1 MKLRLNTIAE
11 EIMRVKNLKYL
22 NLTNTNFNSGDLYN
36 IPEAV
41 QILILSKNNIEP
53 ENLLEISSRP
63 QLKKVFAY
71 DTVSDDELKKIKDI
85 QTGYQQKTAL
95 FGQLSLQKFQV
106 SRQLDGIDQA
116 EENLRNDIIQL
127 ETDER
132 ELVKELNQKYGA
144 GTLDPQTGT
153 FTPAKN

>member
-1 MKLRLNTIAE
+1 MSKE
-11 EIMRVKNLKYL
+11 VKF
-22 NLTNTNFNSGDLYN
+22 T
-36 IPEAV
+36 
-41 QILILSKNNIEP
+41 
-53 ENLLEISSRP
+53 
-63 QLKKVFAY
+63 
-71 DTVSDDELKKIKDI
+71 DDELKKIKDI

>member
-1 MKLRLNTIAE
+1 MSKE
-11 EIMRVKNLKYL
+11 VKF
-22 NLTNTNFNSGDLYN
+22 T
-36 IPEAV
+36 
-41 QILILSKNNIEP
+41 
-53 ENLLEISSRP
+53 
-63 QLKKVFAY
+63 
-71 DTVSDDELKKIKDI
+71 DDELKKIQDV
-85 QTGYQQKTAL
+85 QTSYQQKTAL

-106 SRQLDGIDQA
+106 SRQLDSLDQA
-116 EENLRNDIIQL
+116 EENLRNEIIQL

>member
-1 MKLRLNTIAE
+1 MSKE
-11 EIMRVKNLKYL
+11 VKF
-22 NLTNTNFNSGDLYN
+22 T
-36 IPEAV
+36 
-41 QILILSKNNIEP
+41 
-53 ENLLEISSRP
+53 
-63 QLKKVFAY
+63 
-71 DTVSDDELKKIKDI
+71 DDELKKIQDV
-85 QTGYQQKTAL
+85 QTSYQQKTAL

-106 SRQLDGIDQA
+106 SRQLDNLDQA
-116 EENLRNDIIQL
+116 EENLRNEIIQL